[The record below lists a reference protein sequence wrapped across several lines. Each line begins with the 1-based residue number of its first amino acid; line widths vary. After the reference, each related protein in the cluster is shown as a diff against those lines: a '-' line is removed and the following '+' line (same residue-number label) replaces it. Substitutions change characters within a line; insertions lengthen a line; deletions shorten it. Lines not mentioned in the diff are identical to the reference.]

1 MHEGDVEKIIGLLED
16 IASSSAE
23 MNRFLSEY
31 ISSVDKLLENI
42 SNTLDSIKQDT
53 KKLASK

>member
-42 SNTLDSIKQDT
+42 SNTLEYAGIFDALK
-53 KKLASK
+53 AP